1 MRQQGT
7 NIVHGGVNGN
17 NNQFNNQ
24 NYNIQNNSSDGNR
37 KGSNNDPLTIGLGA
51 IAITIM
57 VAVTFLRYF
66 EEIYFWL
73 WIGALASAALP
84 FLVSVALMR
93 DNDFVFSRAWPA
105 LLGAATG
112 CAAMLM
118 VTKGYTAITP
128 DMLQLANYPGHDFDV
143 WGRFSSYGHR
153 VIGEN
158 MVTVA
163 CLSSAIV
170 LNILMSLH
178 TLFATLARTEQIVWL
193 DSLANFMRAFRAKQG
208 GAFAAFLVGVAY
220 LVLSGVWFDLMS
232 RAQ

>member
-7 NIVHGGVNGN
+7 NIVHGGVSGN
-17 NNQFNNQ
+17 NNQFNN
-24 NYNIQNNSSDGNR
+24 NNKIVNNNGSGGNN
-37 KGSNNDPLTIGLGA
+37 KGGGDPLTIGLGVLVISA
-51 IAITIM
+51 G
-57 VAVTFLRYF
+57 VAVTFLRHF
-66 EEIYFWL
+66 EQIYFWL
-73 WIGALASAALP
+73 WIGALASAVLP
-84 FLVSVALMR
+84 LLVSAALLR
-93 DNDFVFSRAWPA
+93 DNDFVLSRAWPA

-128 DMLQLANYPGHDFDV
+128 DMLQLANYPGHGFDV
-143 WGRFSSYGHR
+143 LGRFSSYGHR

-193 DSLANFMRAFRAKQG
+193 DSLASFMRAFRAKQG
-208 GAFAAFLVGVAY
+208 GVFAAFLVGVSY
-220 LVLSGVWFDLMS
+220 LVLSGVWFNLLT